1 MVAESLK
8 KTPADTQFL
17 LTVTDP
23 NLLLPTIRSRT
34 VSLRLGRLPD
44 RLVELFLS
52 ERLEPRPAP
61 EQLRALVAR
70 AEGSIG
76 RAIAEGDE
84 AAKARQAAR
93 EVLEA
98 TRKGEA
104 ARMERSLKQG
114 AWSARGDFSAML
126 EALADLLGE
135 EARAQGEA
143 GAGAAQKKW
152 SGLPQLVRARERV
165 LEARDMAQGNV
176 NPQLLLAALQA
187 DLAEAL

>member
-1 MVAESLK
+1 
-8 KTPADTQFL
+8 
-17 LTVTDP
+17 
-23 NLLLPTIRSRT
+23 
-34 VSLRLGRLPD
+34 
-44 RLVELFLS
+44 
-52 ERLEPRPAP
+52 
-61 EQLRALVAR
+61 
-70 AEGSIG
+70 
-76 RAIAEGDE
+76 
-84 AAKARQAAR
+84 
-93 EVLEA
+93 
-98 TRKGEA
+98 
-104 ARMERSLKQG
+104 MERSLKQG